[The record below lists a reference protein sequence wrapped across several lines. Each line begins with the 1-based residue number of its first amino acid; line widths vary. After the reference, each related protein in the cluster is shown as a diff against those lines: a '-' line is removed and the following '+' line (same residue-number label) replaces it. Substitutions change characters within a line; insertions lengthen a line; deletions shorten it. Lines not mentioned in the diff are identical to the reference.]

1 MNPNN
6 LHDTVKGVKGILE
19 IFEKPKPSWGNK
31 LSTNNNIIII
41 RYQNIKIALR
51 QKYFKLLVFIYWI

>member
-1 MNPNN
+1 MNTNN

-19 IFEKPKPSWGNK
+19 IFEKLKLSWGNK
-31 LSTNNNIIII
+31 LSTNNNMII

-51 QKYFKLLVFIYWI
+51 QKYFKLLVFIYWF